1 MSVAFPPEQTKI
13 EAPESPFDAMFAD
26 DDAGLCDPSDL
37 FNDEAESLM
46 VDYIDFEAELED
58 QMEGRL
64 DEEFWASGRW

>member
-13 EAPESPFDAMFAD
+13 EAPIAELE
-26 DDAGLCDPSDL
+26 LCVPSDL
-37 FNDEAESLM
+37 FNEEAESLM